1 MSQYKSR
8 RHFLRKNPKA
18 TPFAKLIKQAPEE
31 LGRMTRRVAFD
42 ALEAATEQ
50 QRRITDKA
58 INFKPGQLKD
68 KKVVIIG
75 AGVGGLTTAYELL
88 AQKSGAKVT
97 VLEAQNR
104 TGGRCLSLRTGDT
117 LTEDKDSR
125 LFDSEPDETQVVRFK
140 RPTGDAEPYLNAG
153 PGRIPS
159 SHKRLLGYLKKFSVD
174 IEVYVMNSESN
185 LVQKDKSFGGDA
197 MVYRRLNHNTRGWL
211 AQMVYKNARQLLLNM
226 WFEGIE
232 PTEEEEIKRLETR
245 VDELEDLMISFGE
258 LDGDG
263 DYEVSA
269 GIEGFEDGKTRAG
282 FTELPGVSAGK
293 AAKKIN
299 LEELLDS
306 KFWHGTR
313 FYQPADFLWQPTLF
327 QPVGGMDQV
336 QHAFAQQ
343 VASLGGDIH
352 LNSPVKKID
361 WDASKKK
368 FKISVSLIGT
378 EETKE
383 YEADYCVCNLAMPF
397 LSKILS
403 DSLIKTVY
411 PIKESES
418 VEEYK
423 VIEGGLDK
431 DFKEALRAV
440 FRAQWDP
447 TSAPGYEPEDDGY
460 VAKFLADTTKV
471 GWQADRYLWQGS
483 PIKDDMSVEDSEVG
497 VVPIFGGISW
507 TDNEIQQ
514 IWYPS
519 TGYQDKKGVLTG
531 AYNFS
536 GIARRWGTYSVEKR
550 LKLAKKDAKKFNEKF
565 GEGLDD
571 GLAIAWQNMPHIK
584 GGWATWQAV
593 GDENY
598 APTQFNAIA
607 QGSEVVGQDP
617 EIMGPSFFIVGDQ
630 ISSLPGWQE
639 GAIASAINV
648 ITLMAGEH
656 VKIQPLEYLPD
667 PRLMVEGI

>member
-8 RHFLRKNPKA
+8 RHFLKRNPQA
-18 TPFAKLIKQAPEE
+18 TPFAKLAKHAPEPP
-31 LGRMTRRVAFD
+31 MARRAAFD
-42 ALEAATEQ
+42 ALEKATEQ
-50 QRRITDKA
+50 QRSITDRA
-58 INFKPGQLKD
+58 IKLKPGQLKG

-75 AGVGGLTTAYELL
+75 SGVGGLTTAYELL
-88 AQKSGAKVT
+88 AQKSGAEVT

-117 LTEDKDSR
+117 LTEDKNSK
-125 LFDSEPDETQVVRFK
+125 LFDSEPGETQVVRFK
-140 RPTGDAEPYLNAG
+140 RPVGDAEPYLNAG

-185 LVQKDKSFGGDA
+185 LVQKDKSFGGDP

-211 AQMVYKNARQLLLNM
+211 AQMAYMNARQLLLNM
-226 WFEGIE
+226 WYDGKE
-232 PTEEEEIKRLETR
+232 PTEDEEIKKLNVK

-263 DYEVSA
+263 NYEVDP
-269 GIEGFEDGKTRAG
+269 GTPGFEDGKTRAG
-282 FTELPGVSAGK
+282 FTELPGVAAGK
-293 AAKKIN
+293 TADKIP
-299 LEELLDS
+299 LDELLDS

-313 FYQPADFLWQPTLF
+313 FYQPVDFLWQPTLF

-352 LNSPVKKID
+352 LNSPVKSID
-361 WDASKKK
+361 WDKAKQK

-403 DSLIKTVY
+403 DSLIKTKY
-411 PIKESES
+411 PPKSDQEESEYS
-418 VEEYK
+418 S
-423 VIEGGLDK
+423 IEGLLDE

-440 FRAQWDP
+440 YRGQWNP
-447 TSAPGYEPEDDGY
+447 TKAPGYEPEEDGY
-460 VAKFLADTTKV
+460 IPKFLADTTKV

-483 PIKDDMSVEDSEVG
+483 PIKDDLSVEDSEVG

-550 LKLAKKDAKKFNEKF
+550 LHLAREDAKKFNLKF
-565 GEGLDD
+565 GEKLDD

-584 GGWATWQAV
+584 GGWAYWQAV
-593 GDENY
+593 GDSTY
-598 APTQFNAIA
+598 ATKQFNAIA

-617 EIMGPSFFIVGDQ
+617 EINGPSFFIVGDQ

-639 GAIASAINV
+639 GAVASAINV
-648 ITLMAGEH
+648 ITLMAGDR
-656 VKIQPLEYLPD
+656 VKIQPLAYLPD
-667 PRLMVEGI
+667 PRLIVEGI